1 MAYEILVIFRG
12 ASNQIIWL
20 YLYFRLFSRGL
31 VNEAEQKG
39 IKKLFDGQFITF
51 KEDRESRG

>member
-1 MAYEILVIFRG
+1 MADGVLVIFRG
-12 ASNQIIWL
+12 ASNLIIWL

-39 IKKLFDGQFITF
+39 IKKLFDG
-51 KEDRESRG
+51 